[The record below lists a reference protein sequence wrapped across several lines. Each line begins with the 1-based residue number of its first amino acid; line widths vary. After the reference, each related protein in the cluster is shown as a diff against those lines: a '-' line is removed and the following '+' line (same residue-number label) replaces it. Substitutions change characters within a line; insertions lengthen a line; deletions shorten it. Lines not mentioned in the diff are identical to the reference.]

1 MAFSYLL
8 QEYVVVTIVRT
19 AYLKKVLHIN
29 IKCGQKGPI
38 EITRQS

>member
-1 MAFSYLL
+1 MAFAYLL
-8 QEYVVVTIVRT
+8 QEYVVTIVRT